1 MSLYWLLVS
10 GLVGFGLVVGL
21 FDGYVCCFI
30 SWWVCFAVYE
40 LLAVVGVGGI
50 W

>member
-10 GLVGFGLVVGL
+10 GLVDFGLVIGCLMVC
-21 FDGYVCCFI
+21 CCFI

-40 LLAVVGVGGI
+40 LLVVVGVGGI